1 LSRRL
6 KLFKSCDPI
15 VPQAWGFLLLYHFG
29 TVLRCQLKS
38 GYKVLL
44 GGKAPYNHFFIPPK
58 EIYCF
63 YELKSSI
70 AHFNNFVKS

>member
-1 LSRRL
+1 
-6 KLFKSCDPI
+6 
-15 VPQAWGFLLLYHFG
+15 
-29 TVLRCQLKS
+29 
-38 GYKVLL
+38 VLL